1 MIWLSFARWSCAAGA
16 MFILRRIY
24 FAGRWTPFVR
34 VYSRS
39 AERRRYHLERVRWQ
53 YHARR
58 TRELIDAGR
67 PIPEDPPPWP
77 DDRRQ

>member
-16 MFILRRIY
+16 VFILRRIY
-24 FAGRWTPFVR
+24 IAGRWTPFTR

-39 AERRRYHLERVRWQ
+39 AERRRYHAERVRWQ

-58 TRELIDAGR
+58 VRDLIDAGL
-67 PIPEDPPPWP
+67 PIPEDPPPGS
-77 DDRRQ
+77 DDRK

>member
-16 MFILRRIY
+16 VFILRRIY

-39 AERRRYHLERVRWQ
+39 AERRRYHE
-53 YHARR
+53 A
-58 TRELIDAGR
+58 TRLR
-67 PIPEDPPPWP
+67 DPK
-77 DDRRQ
+77 